1 MSKGAIFINLQELSL
16 SLTQH
21 LLHCY
26 IGTGL
31 WALQVKPGHD
41 HHYNKTDRGG
51 RKFAA
56 GLTHTNNTMGRQIWV
71 QDYESLKLFVKDI

>member
-1 MSKGAIFINLQELSL
+1 MGIASKA
-16 SLTQH
+16 
-21 LLHCY
+21 
-26 IGTGL
+26 
-31 WALQVKPGHD
+31 GHD